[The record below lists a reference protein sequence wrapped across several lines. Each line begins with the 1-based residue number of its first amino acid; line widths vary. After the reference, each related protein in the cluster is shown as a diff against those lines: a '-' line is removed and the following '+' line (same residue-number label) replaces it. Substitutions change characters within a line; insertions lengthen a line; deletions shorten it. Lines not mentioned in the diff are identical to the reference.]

1 MCPSWNNYLHTLPHK
16 GLFCNTYRFR
26 RNLNQFRAQWSGYAS
41 VIPNLCFADNSN
53 PFLQTIDKA
62 IKGAKAWLLPSQ
74 NPNSKLDFFSS
85 FVVFLYI
92 DYCKIQLNA
101 PNYAWNKRKHD
112 TAQHSYVRHLGNA
125 LDKRDWRWHLT
136 SAFSQRL
143 RKYTFTA
150 VHTKTH
156 KRRFQIYP
164 LWRAFSNL
172 CVYSERFNRLRV
184 DGRPK
189 RIKKFAFTSVCVY
202 NRLRVNGAW
211 VYAAPWCYESKSSLA
226 GVRWRPLNEPS
237 AEHDDFCRCLY
248 WSVSICV
255 S

>member
-1 MCPSWNNYLHTLPHK
+1 M
-16 GLFCNTYRFR
+16 
-26 RNLNQFRAQWSGYAS
+26 
-41 VIPNLCFADNSN
+41 
-53 PFLQTIDKA
+53 
-62 IKGAKAWLLPSQ
+62 
-74 NPNSKLDFFSS
+74 
-85 FVVFLYI
+85 
-92 DYCKIQLNA
+92 IQLNA
-101 PNYAWNKRKHD
+101 RNYAWNKRKHD
-112 TAQHSYVRHLGNA
+112 TAQHSCVRHLGNA

-172 CVYSERFNRLRV
+172 CVYGERFHRLRV

-202 NRLRVNGAW
+202 NRLRVDGALVGW
-211 VYAAPWCYESKSSLA
+211 GLLGKKRKTDTKKKKQRWNRWTLLWLVTSSFHRL
-226 GVRWRPLNEPS
+226 
-237 AEHDDFCRCLY
+237 H
-248 WSVSICV
+248 
-255 S
+255 